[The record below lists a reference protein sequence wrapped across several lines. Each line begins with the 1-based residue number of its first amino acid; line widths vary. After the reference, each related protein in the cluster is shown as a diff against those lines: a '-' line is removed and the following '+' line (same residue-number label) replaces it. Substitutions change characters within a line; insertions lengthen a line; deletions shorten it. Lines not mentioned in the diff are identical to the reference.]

1 VPFAALKQTLHD
13 PLTDLGLE
21 RFLADW
27 CKTSGPCFYFRW
39 MGWPLRQR

>member
-27 CKTSGPCFYFRW
+27 KDESEELTSGPCF
-39 MGWPLRQR
+39 

>member
-1 VPFAALKQTLHD
+1 MPFAALKQTLHH

-27 CKTSGPCFYFRW
+27 RKTN
-39 MGWPLRQR
+39 QKN

>member
-1 VPFAALKQTLHD
+1 VPFAVLKQTLNH

-27 CKTSGPCFYFRW
+27 LSCPGGAIR
-39 MGWPLRQR
+39 